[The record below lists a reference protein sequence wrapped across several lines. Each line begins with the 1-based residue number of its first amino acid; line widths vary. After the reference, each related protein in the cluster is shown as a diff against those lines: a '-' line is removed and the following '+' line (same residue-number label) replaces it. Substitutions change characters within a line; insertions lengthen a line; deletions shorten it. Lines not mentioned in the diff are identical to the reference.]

1 MYILNNFIPPGITQ
15 DTTFMSATLSGGKH
29 LNLIWIRINTQYTIF
44 GTRINQVHSK
54 QYIKCPKTQEQKL
67 CLDLSPKSTY
77 FSTIFTYWTEV

>member
-15 DTTFMSATLSGGKH
+15 DTTFMSATLSGDGGKH

-54 QYIKCPKTQEQKL
+54 QYTKWTKGSGAKTMIGSE
-67 CLDLSPKSTY
+67 P
-77 FSTIFTYWTEV
+77 